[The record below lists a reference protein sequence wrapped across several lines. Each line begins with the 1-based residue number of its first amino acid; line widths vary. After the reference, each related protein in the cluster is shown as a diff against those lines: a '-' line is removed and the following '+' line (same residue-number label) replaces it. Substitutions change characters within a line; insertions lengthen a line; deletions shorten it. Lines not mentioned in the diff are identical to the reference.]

1 MAALHGGDIYRS
13 SLINRDILDF
23 SININPLGLPES
35 VKKAAAAGI
44 AESCRYPDV
53 ECRALRS
60 ALSHYE
66 KVPEHSIL
74 FGNGAA
80 ELIYAFSLALRP
92 RSVLLPAPTFSEYEE
107 SLSTIDCSIR
117 YLMLDKND
125 GFTIH
130 SGDLTAAL
138 TDSTDLLFLCNP
150 NNPTGTLMSRDEIER
165 VLTVCRD
172 RHIRVL
178 LDECF
183 LDFTDDPKSCSAT
196 SLIKEYPN
204 LFLLKAFT
212 KKYAMAGFRLGYG
225 LTSDQNLLQAMRQF
239 IQPWNIS
246 VIAQKAG
253 LAALS
258 EEIYVSRARDII
270 HTERPRMTEALKEL
284 GYTVYESHANYILFE
299 GPPELGEKALERGMM
314 LRDCSNY
321 TGLYKGCY
329 RTAVKLPYEN
339 ERLIKWL
346 GQL

>member
-183 LDFTDDPKSCSAT
+183 LDFTANEILFRYKPNKGVPESFSPEGFYKEIRHGRLPARVRTYFRPESAAGDAPV
-196 SLIKEYPN
+196 YPA
-204 LFLLKAFT
+204 LEH
-212 KKYAMAGFRLGYG
+212 FRYRPEG
-225 LTSDQNLLQAMRQF
+225 
-239 IQPWNIS
+239 
-246 VIAQKAG
+246 
-253 LAALS
+253 
-258 EEIYVSRARDII
+258 
-270 HTERPRMTEALKEL
+270 RPRGA
-284 GYTVYESHANYILFE
+284 F
-299 GPPELGEKALERGMM
+299 RGNI
-314 LRDCSNY
+314 RIARPRHY
-321 TGLYKGCY
+321 PY
-329 RTAVKLPYEN
+329 RTSPHDGGA
-339 ERLIKWL
+339 ERAGIHSIRITC
-346 GQL
+346 QLYSLRRAAGAWGKSSGAWNDAA